1 MYDMF
6 YILMM
11 GIVTT
16 ILSLLITPMVKK
28 LAFLIGAVD
37 LPDKRRVNTKAMP
50 TIGGVAIYVSYF
62 IALFFL
68 QPLEFSTVL
77 PMFVGATII
86 IITGVIDDVKEI
98 SPLAKVAG
106 IVAAALVIYFYADIR
121 MELIN
126 IPFLGYWQLGWLSFP
141 LTVIWILGFTNA
153 INLIDGLDGLAT
165 GVTIIALTTMGVIG
179 FFFLTFGNVEI
190 AIVVFTL
197 AAAALGF
204 LPYNFYPASIF
215 LGDTGALFLGFMV
228 SIISLQGLKNVTV
241 ISLIIPIIILGI
253 PITDT
258 LYAILRRK
266 LNKLPISSAD
276 KHHMHH
282 RLMSLGLSHRQ
293 TVLMIYCLALIFS
306 IIALLYPLSTIWGLI
321 LLSISVL
328 VGLELFVEIIGLVGE
343 DRRPLINR
351 IKKISDKINKYEGY
365 ND

>member
-6 YILMM
+6 FILMM
-11 GIVTT
+11 WIATA
-16 ILSLLITPMVKK
+16 ILSLMITPLVKK
-28 LAFLIGAVD
+28 LAFFIGAVD
-37 LPDKRRVNTKAMP
+37 LPDKRRVNKTAMP

-62 IALFFL
+62 FSLFFL
-68 QPLEFSTVL
+68 QPLDFDTVF

-86 IITGVIDDVKEI
+86 IITGIIDDVKEI
-98 SPLAKVAG
+98 RPLAKIIG
-106 IVAAALVIYFYADIR
+106 ILAAALVIYFYTDIR

-126 IPFLGYWQLGWLSFP
+126 IPFIGSWDLGQLSFP
-141 LTVIWILGFTNA
+141 LTIIWILAFTNA

-165 GVTIIALTTMGVIG
+165 GVTIIALSTMGVIG

-190 AIVVFTL
+190 AIIVFTL
-197 AAAALGF
+197 VAAAIGF

-241 ISLIIPIIILGI
+241 ISLIIPLIILGI

-282 RLMSLGLSHRQ
+282 RLMTLGLTHRQ

-321 LLSISVL
+321 LLSVSVL
-328 VGLELFVEIIGLVGE
+328 VGLELFVEIIGLVGS

-351 IKKISDKINKYEGY
+351 IKKLSEKINRK
-365 ND
+365 